1 MHPKLHVRFG
11 GRAGETHQLKS
22 RKGAPVRPLHLC
34 SDLVGLRVCGVGDR
48 CLLAVRRR
56 MASIQQRTNRPG
68 SRRSRTS
75 NLGPATGHSRPRPEA
90 GSSLRRRQPIPVHPL
105 HQPADGS
112 RHLTVGRLS
121 RRLPATT
128 PSRSPSS
135 ASTRQN
141 SSEPRDDGGTG
152 TKSSTPPSSTWT
164 GSTTEDSSNQQ
175 DTSHQQKGGQ
185 LPSSTKA
192 SPPSVPNLKFVVVN
206 TASSDCRG
214 PDRTP
219 VLPLQVTGCHERVDP
234 VTPTLHNV

>member
-112 RHLTVGRLS
+112 RHLTVGRIS

-141 SSEPRDDGGTG
+141 SSEPRGRWRDRDQVEYATLEYVDWFNHRRLLEPIGNI
-152 TKSSTPPSSTWT
+152 PPAER
-164 GSTTEDSSNQQ
+164 EDNYHRDQ
-175 DTSHQQKGGQ
+175 
-185 LPSSTKA
+185 
-192 SPPSVPNLKFVVVN
+192 N
-206 TASSDCRG
+206 
-214 PDRTP
+214 
-219 VLPLQVTGCHERVDP
+219 
-234 VTPTLHNV
+234 